1 MSILSR
7 NPHVILSRA
16 DGEGSLTTPLRSFRF
31 PFAPLRVSVRMTWVL
46 VAAFAC
52 AQPQHTAVNAAIN
65 APTQVVHTASIA
77 DLRFV
82 SGTVR
87 STNVSPLAAKVMG
100 NVTRVLVSEGDVVRA
115 GQPLLEI
122 DSRDLR
128 ARRDQAQAQS
138 GEVDQ
143 AIAAARANAEVMA
156 ATYKRFA
163 ALRERGSASPQ
174 EFDEVAARNIAAQA
188 QLQQAIARRAQVH
201 AAVSEAETFAGFA
214 VIRAPFD
221 GIITARMIDAGAQA
235 APGMP
240 LLAIEDASSYRVEC
254 RIDEDLLSHIHAGDE
269 AFIDGVRA
277 HVTAVAPSVDPSTRS
292 ALVKIALPKNRPFR
306 SGSFVRAGFS
316 VGTRPVMA
324 VPAQAVTRRGDLT
337 SVFIVDGNGTARL
350 RLVTLGE
357 EHDGTFEVLSG
368 LDDGERIITTITAAV
383 RDGVRVS

>member
-1 MSILSR
+1 MSI
-7 NPHVILSRA
+7 VF
-16 DGEGSLTTPLRSFRF
+16 RS
-31 PFAPLRVSVRMTWVL
+31 ALAAT

-52 AQPQHTAVNAAIN
+52 AQPQHTAPAAAVN
-65 APTQVVHTASIA
+65 APTQIVHTASIA

-87 STNVSPLAAKVMG
+87 SNNVSPLAAKVMG
-100 NVTRVLVSEGDVVRA
+100 NVTRVLVSEGDVVRT

-143 AIAAARANAEVMA
+143 AIAAAQANAGVMA

-163 ALRERGSASPQ
+163 ALRERGSVSPQ
-174 EFDEVAARNIAAQA
+174 EFDEIAAKNAAAQA
-188 QLQQAIARRAQVH
+188 QLQQAIARRAQAH
-201 AAVSEAETFAGFA
+201 AAVDEAETFAGYA

-221 GIITARMIDAGAQA
+221 GVITARMIDAGAQA

-240 LLAIEDASSYRVEC
+240 LLTIEDASSYRVEC
-254 RIDEDLLSHIHAGDE
+254 SVDEDLASHVHAGDE
-269 AFIDGVRA
+269 VVIDGIRA
-277 HVTAVAPSVDPSTRS
+277 RVTAITTSVDPSTHS
-292 ALVKIALPKNRPFR
+292 ALVKIALPKSVPFR
-306 SGSFVRAGFS
+306 SGWFVRVGFN
-316 VGTRPVMA
+316 VGVRPAMA
-324 VPAQAVTRRGDLT
+324 VPANAVTRRGDLT
-337 SVFIVDGNGTARL
+337 SVFVVDGSGVARL

-357 EHDGTFEVLSG
+357 ERDGSFEVLSG
-368 LDDGERIITTITAAV
+368 LDDGERIITTITNQV